1 MRKAAATMMW
11 QRTHLRHF
19 RTLHHQ
25 TRKTLPA
32 LQSQEGRQNRQNR
45 QSLQSRLERKAME
58 SDTKPEAVGVAV
70 DVFEGRLGE
79 RQDPVDAV
87 AARGAIDRGAGLEAA
102 EREDRT
108 EGVEAEAAEVIT
120 ERDKRRDLR
129 EKKEAH
135 GHLYQ

>member
-1 MRKAAATMMW
+1 
-11 QRTHLRHF
+11 
-19 RTLHHQ
+19 
-25 TRKTLPA
+25 
-32 LQSQEGRQNRQNR
+32 
-45 QSLQSRLERKAME
+45 ME

-70 DVFEGRLGE
+70 DVFEVEVGDGLPGEEEAHLEGRLGE